1 MIARTLKRRPSENNG
16 YGKADLGMVA
26 THIDQR
32 LRPKG
37 VLEEKDTLRGLIDST
52 VLQPS
57 EPNGKLVFFRLRFSD
72 QESAKAGLR
81 PHNTLEINAPTSPS
95 VTEGRAVSASIAKGK
110 EFRRPSFFCAD

>member
-26 THIDQR
+26 THIGQL
-32 LRPKG
+32 LRPDG
-37 VLEEKDTLRGLIDST
+37 MFEEKDTLRGLIDRI

-57 EPNGKLVFFRLRFSD
+57 EPNGKLVFSRLRFSD
-72 QESAKAGLR
+72 QQSAKPDLR

-110 EFRRPSFFCAD
+110 EFPRPSFFCVD